1 MYPFLANL
9 LDFAILMV
17 ITYCIYKTESS
28 GTQKEK
34 EINRNAL
41 ALTASTMIFL
51 WLLDAGAQ
59 MLHSIA
65 GFSGFFSESG
75 NNGDGLSLDV
85 ILLLIVYLCSYSFYQ
100 KPAEEREKLMDSFKF
115 KGTK

>member
-1 MYPFLANL
+1 MYPFLSNL
-9 LDFAILMV
+9 LDFAILIV
-17 ITYCIYKTESS
+17 ITYCIYKTEAS

-34 EINRNAL
+34 ESNRNAL
-41 ALTASTMIFL
+41 ALTASTMVFL
-51 WLLDAGAQ
+51 CVLRSGAQ
-59 MLHSIA
+59 LLHSIA

-75 NNGDGLSLDV
+75 NNGDGLSLNV
-85 ILLLIVYLCSYSFYQ
+85 ILLLIVYLSSYSFYQ

>member
-1 MYPFLANL
+1 MYPFLSNR
-9 LDFAILMV
+9 LDFAILMG
-17 ITYCIYKTESS
+17 ITYCIYKTETS

-59 MLHSIA
+59 LLHSIA
-65 GFSGFFSESG
+65 GFSGFFSKIRAIGE
-75 NNGDGLSLDV
+75 GLSLDV
-85 ILLLIVYLCSYSFYQ
+85 VLLLIVYLFSCSFYQ
-100 KPAEEREKLMDSFKF
+100 KPVAEREKLMGSFKF